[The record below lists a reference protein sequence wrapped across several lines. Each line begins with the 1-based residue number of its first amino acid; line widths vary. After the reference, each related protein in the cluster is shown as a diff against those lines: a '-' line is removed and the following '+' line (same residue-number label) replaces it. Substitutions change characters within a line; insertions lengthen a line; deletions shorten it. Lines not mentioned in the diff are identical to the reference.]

1 VCTGSMQEDMSG
13 EFMGEW
19 LWVDRNTEQ
28 EVSQLRRSRDPRDRR
43 CDVLASCGMVVIEAD
58 SASAAMSKV
67 HTADL
72 VWDGVGVFTKGGIHD
87 WR

>member
-1 VCTGSMQEDMSG
+1 MQEDMSG

-19 LWVDRNTEQ
+19 LRVELNTEQ
-28 EVSQLRRSRDPRDRR
+28 EVSLLRRRLDPRDQR
-43 CDVLASCGMVVIEAD
+43 CDALVGWGMVVIEAD

-72 VWDGVGVFTKGGIHD
+72 VWDGVGVFTKGRIHD